1 MDNIISLAK
10 ERFNSLPLP
19 FKKDEHWRFSD
30 LNFWGGKILEF
41 IVPPEASGACPVLE
55 NESAKTFFESLMRG
69 GKFDALCAMDFAS
82 AKLFCVGQNQRAKF
96 ENSDFANINIFEIG
110 EGADVE
116 IFDGR
121 IFGSG
126 RLAATANFYFVKS
139 NARLRVNT
147 FYNAQADSPRYSRAD
162 FVLQDG
168 ADVKDVFVQAG
179 GSHTRTERNFEIIGE
194 NANAEA
200 AALSVC
206 AGNVVHDLRTRQI
219 HAKPSSS
226 SNLLAK
232 NILSGASRAAFAGLI
247 RVEEGAQ
254 KTKSYQSCRSL
265 LLSENARASG
275 MPVLEIL
282 ANDVMCSHGCA
293 VARPDME
300 QMFYMQSRGLGEAA
314 AQRLIKSGFAN
325 EILEKFSDAE
335 FAHAAETAVL
345 K

>member
-1 MDNIISLAK
+1 MNSIAK

-30 LNFWGGKILEF
+30 LNFWGGKISEF
-41 IVPPEASGACPVLE
+41 IVPPEASEACPVLE
-55 NESAKTFFESLMRG
+55 NESAKIFFEKLLRG

-116 IFDGR
+116 IFDDR
-121 IFGSG
+121 IFESG
-126 RLAATANFYFVKS
+126 RLVAAANFYFVKS
-139 NARLRVNT
+139 NAKLRVNT

-162 FVLQDG
+162 FVLQSG

-179 GSHTRTERNFEIIGE
+179 SSNTRTERNFEIMGE

-206 AGNVVHDLRTRQI
+206 AGNAVHDLRTSQL
-219 HAKPSSS
+219 HSKPSSA
-226 SNLLAK
+226 SNMLVK
-232 NILSGASRAAFAGLI
+232 NILSGSSRAAFAGLI
-247 RVEEGAQ
+247 RVEEAAQ

-265 LLSENARASG
+265 LLSEHARASG

-293 VARPDME
+293 VARPDRE
-300 QMFYMQSRGLGEAA
+300 QMFYMQSRGLGLDAA
-314 AQRLIKSGFAN
+314 SRLIQSGFAN
-325 EILEKFSDAE
+325 EILEKYSDAE
-335 FAHAAETAVL
+335 FARAVESAVL